1 MALNE
6 CARRM
11 VQDVASYIHRVGRT
25 ARNESKGKSLLLLT
39 ESETH
44 MTELIKE
51 GRVPIKKIQ
60 MNKSK
65 NQPLQEKLAQ
75 QIAQDAALKHMAQ
88 KAFVS
93 YLRSVHL
100 QGNKKVFDI
109 RKYPPEAIASA
120 WGLATQPRIRFVDV
134 PDQKVK
140 NIPYALRE
148 DGGGKGDRSA
158 AAWAQAEGA
167 EGAEGAAH
175 GDAAHQKKTE
185 QKKRKP
191 AARAGKEEGE
201 SDSDGGK
208 GGEAEGGD
216 VEGGGQRRA
225 IATAQPQSKL
235 TKLFNRKNHDVLSET
250 YRKMHGVCSVRERE
264 RERARAKERKSD

>member
-1 MALNE
+1 
-6 CARRM
+6 M

-109 RKYPPEAIASA
+109 SKYPPEGIASA
-120 WGLATQPRIRFVDV
+120 WGLATQPRLRFVDV

-167 EGAEGAAH
+167 EGAAH
-175 GDAAHQKKTE
+175 GDAAHQTKTE

-191 AARAGKEEGE
+191 AARSGKEEGE

-208 GGEAEGGD
+208 SGEAEGGD

-250 YRKMHGVCSVRERE
+250 YRKLHGVYVVCVGVGERSCARK
-264 RERARAKERKSD
+264 RERASERE